1 LSRKS
6 MFFSQFSKLTA
17 ALLFISIFSSF
28 SFAQDD
34 KDKNKKQKKDN
45 QPKVRTMTIPIS
57 IFTKRELDKVQS
69 GVGEV
74 LRPSGRIKKL
84 EANLQFSDTFNNRIM
99 LADAYLEKGFT
110 DKAIDLYESS
120 LTGNFTENEYV
131 QSKLIIAYD
140 KKKQYE
146 KIIPLG
152 KKLLGLPQFARSRS
166 HIMYAVALGYA
177 GNLQEAENEFL
188 KMKSKFA
195 HYEAR
200 YQFGKF
206 LLRQNRQNE
215 AQQLF
220 SDMVNESP
228 HLTPRER
235 RYNREWLHLSK
246 SELQKLE
253 SLAKA

>member
-1 LSRKS
+1 
-6 MFFSQFSKLTA
+6 MFFFQPYFYYITI
-17 ALLFISIFSSF
+17 ALQLICVIHCIKKGNQGYWIWLIIFLPLIGCIAYLF
-28 SFAQDD
+28 
-34 KDKNKKQKKDN
+34 
-45 QPKVRTMTIPIS
+45 TE
-57 IFTKRELDKVQS
+57 IFTKRELNKVQS
-69 GVGEV
+69 GVGTV
-74 LRPSGRIKKL
+74 LNPSGRIKKL

-131 QSKLIIAYD
+131 LSKLIVAYD

-146 KIIPLG
+146 KIVPLG
-152 KKLLGLPQFARSRS
+152 KKLSGLPQFARSRS
-166 HIMYAVALGYA
+166 HIMYATSLGYA
-177 GNLQEAENEFL
+177 GELQEAENEFL

-200 YQFGKF
+200 CQYGKF
-206 LLRQNRQNE
+206 LMRQNRQDE

-220 SDMVNESP
+220 NDMVNESP

-235 RYNREWLHLSK
+235 RYNREWLQLAK
-246 SELQKLE
+246 GELQKLA
-253 SLAKA
+253 SSVKS